1 MIAIVAALGVVG
13 NLWSALRSAPPPHPL
28 RSLSQEGGRERER
41 EPAAAAAAAVDLL
54 LLENPSFL
62 NPIRKKL
69 L

>member
-1 MIAIVAALGVVG
+1 
-13 NLWSALRSAPPPHPL
+13 
-28 RSLSQEGGRERER
+28 LSQEGGRERER
-41 EPAAAAAAAVDLL
+41 EPAAAAAAAVALL

>member
-1 MIAIVAALGVVG
+1 MSAIVVALGVVG
-13 NLWSALRSAPPPHPL
+13 NLWSALRSATPPHPL
-28 RSLSQEGGRERER
+28 RSLSQEGGREREP
-41 EPAAAAAAAVDLL
+41 PAAAAAAAVALL